1 MKRQQQT
8 IAAWGCVT
16 ALIMSLLAPEGSIL
30 EAKKKKPKLSKKKI
44 SISVGKSK
52 TIKVKNGK
60 GYKVSWKSKKKK
72 LVSVKKKGKYSA
84 RIKAKKAGSAKVIA
98 TLKRGK
104 KRYKLTCKVKVLEET
119 RAIRERRRIPII
131 RGQRRRQHQQRRR

>member
-104 KRYKLTCKVKVLEET
+104 KRYKLTCKVKVFGRDT
-119 RAIRERRRIPII
+119 GNTGTTPDSNNQGTAPTATPST
-131 RGQRRRQHQQRRR
+131 